1 MRKKKQR
8 TEDKALAANSKTTV
22 LGPGDTFTFD
32 ADSEDASA
40 PAPAAVTEA
49 TSDRQATPTAEDS
62 PAAPAEQEQSP
73 DTPAEATSA
82 AGDALAPA
90 TSEGDKAALSEDD
103 LLASEF
109 DDVEE
114 DADAPD
120 LTFSALDEADFRRLD
135 NEVTKAS
142 RRTFTALREIRQR
155 KLYRLPK
162 DEQGNKLYPTF
173 EAYVQQRHGHTR
185 VWVTQGTNWLRI
197 MEALEE
203 VGVKVPLTVDAAQGL
218 LPARLKDAGGLLA
231 VLKEAKEDGV
241 PFTKDNLRAVV
252 ERRSSYF
259 KEGAKVAATTYAD
272 YKQDCV
278 LVKPLEGGTWGIVT
292 DARKL
297 PGDLADNLMA
307 LCVERNS
314 TPRAEQ
320 LLGVATGKALEE
332 IVARLGT
339 LAQRQG
345 DIEAKKSRLK
355 TLKAQVQAM
364 LYEGSLTALRQEAKA
379 LETELV
385 EEGVLKR
392 KSKKPKNE
400 SQPGEGEPE
409 QDQND
414 EEVEEEANEP
424 QENLDNALV
433 SVESALDCD
442 WPDPEMRSLHE
453 AILQSAQ
460 DCELKLAEVVA
471 KAKERLADADS
482 QQEEQARPHASG
494 DFSEETLIEYEPE
507 QVPEV

>member
-1 MRKKKQR
+1 MRKRKQH
-8 TEDKALAANSKTTV
+8 TEDKSSAANSKTAV

-73 DTPAEATSA
+73 DTLAKGKSA
-82 AGDALAPA
+82 AGEALAPA

-120 LTFSALDEADFRRLD
+120 PTFSALDEADFRRLD
-135 NEVTKAS
+135 NEVAKAS

-173 EAYVQQRHGHTR
+173 EAYVQQRHGHSR

-197 MEALEE
+197 MEALDK
-203 VGVKVPLTVDAAQGL
+203 VGVHVPLTVDAAQGL

-252 ERRSSYF
+252 ERRSSFF
-259 KEGAKVAATTYAD
+259 KEGAKVSAPTYSD
-272 YKQDCV
+272 YKQDCRA
-278 LVKPLEGGTWGIVT
+278 VKPLEGGTWGIVT

-297 PGDLADNLMA
+297 PGDLADNLIA
-307 LCVERNS
+307 LCTERKQ

-320 LLGVATGKALEE
+320 LLEIATGKALEE
-332 IVARLGT
+332 IVARLST

-345 DIEAKKSRLK
+345 DIEAKKGRLK

-364 LYEGSLTALRQEAKA
+364 LHEGSLTALRQEAKA

-385 EEGVLKR
+385 KEGVVKP
-392 KSKKPKNE
+392 KSKKPKKD

-409 QDQND
+409 QDQNE
-414 EEVEEEANEP
+414 EEVEEEPNEP

-433 SVESALDCD
+433 SIESALDCD
-442 WPDPEMRSLHE
+442 WPDPELRSHHE
-453 AILQSAQ
+453 AILQSAEN
-460 DCELKLAEVVA
+460 CELKLAEVVA
-471 KAKERLADADS
+471 KAKERLADS
-482 QQEEQARPHASG
+482 HSEQEEQARPHANG
-494 DFSEETLIEYEPE
+494 DFSEDALAIFQPE
-507 QVPEV
+507 QVPNP